1 MNRNQ
6 KSEIRRQKT
15 EDRGLKI
22 IKMFF
27 LISVLCFLSSVCYA
41 QPVSSTELINNAK
54 EYDGSTVAY
63 EGEVIGDIMRRG
75 DFVWL
80 NVKDGKIALGIW
92 AHNSLAKEI
101 EFTGEYKSKGDRI
114 QVSGIF
120 NRACLEHGGELD
132 IHAKSIKKLNSGK
145 MIKEKLIIGKR
156 NLVIMLSG
164 VIFLVW
170 ILMLLKRR

>member
-1 MNRNQ
+1 MIDNG
-6 KSEIRRQKT
+6 KT
-15 EDRGLKI
+15 EKQKNRKTKKVLMSFLGFW
-22 IKMFF
+22 FF
-27 LISVLCFLSSVCYA
+27 SFLVSAYA
-41 QPVSSTELINNAK
+41 QPVTSTELINNAK